1 MSMQWFPLFGER
13 EDGKYQIWWL
23 EQEQDK
29 YRTHSG
35 IYDTVNHKPIETSV
49 VISEWKVAEPT
60 NVGRANER
68 NGIAQ
73 AEFEIKALYKKKQES
88 GYVKAIGDPHITAG
102 KIEPMLADKFDLK
115 KHSELKNVWSQ
126 PKLDGARCIITREG
140 MWTRNWK
147 PYVSAPH
154 IYEYLKP
161 FFEADPHLILD
172 GELYAHEFKD
182 NFNEIMSLAKKTK
195 PTIEDLEL
203 SKKHLR
209 FWVFDKIDPYKTF
222 EVRWKELK
230 ELNLCKPPIVYTVT
244 SLCENNEMLDV
255 MYQEYLE
262 NGFEGQMIRFD
273 TVYEFKRSKNL
284 LKRKEFIDEEFKILD
299 IISPESGNWMGTGKR
314 IKLLTN
320 KGVEFFGTLK
330 GTYEYAQDVLTDK
343 EKYINGMATVRYQN
357 MTPDGIPRFPVV
369 IQLYTGNRDI

>member
-1 MSMQWFPLFGER
+1 MFKNWYPLFGER

-35 IYDTVNHKPIETSV
+35 IYDVFTQSPVSTSLV
-49 VISEWKVAEPT
+49 TSEWKVAEPT
-60 NVGRANER
+60 NVGRSNER

-73 AEFEIKALYKKKQES
+73 AEFEITALYKKKQES
-88 GYVKAIGDPHITAG
+88 GYVKKIGEQKMLVG
-102 KIEPMLADKFDLK
+102 KIDPMLADKFDLK
-115 KHSELKNVWSQ
+115 KHSNLKNVWSQ
-126 PKLDGARCIITREG
+126 PKLDGARCIINKEG

-154 IYEYLKP
+154 IFEYLQT
-161 FFEADPHLILD
+161 FFQADPHLILD

-209 FWVFDKIDPYKTF
+209 FWIFDKIDSHKTF
-222 EVRWKELK
+222 EVRWKELLD
-230 ELNLCKPPIVYTVT
+230 LNFEDPVEYTAT

-262 NGFEGQMIRFD
+262 DGFEGQMIRFD

-314 IKLLTN
+314 IKMIT
-320 KGVEFFGTLK
+320 KEGVEFFGTLK
-330 GTYEYAQDVLTDK
+330 GTYEYAQDVLTNRQ
-343 EKYINGMATVRYQN
+343 KYINGMATVRYQN

-369 IQLYTGNRDI
+369 VQLYIGNRNI